1 MKNEL
6 IMVGPPASGKG
17 TQTGLMKK
25 LTGLPH
31 VDTGSM
37 LREAVASGSEEGKI
51 AGERMSQGQLVPVEI
66 VGKIILERLSRED
79 CKNGFI
85 LDGFPRSTEQAKM
98 LDSILEKIN
107 KGRDDVNFK
116 VIYFDVPT
124 EILTERIVNRVS
136 CPKCGAIYNLKITDF
151 NEHGKCNSCGTEL
164 IRRSDDNEETAK
176 LRFETYFKNTS
187 PMIEFYKERGD
198 LVDVDATGTIA
209 EGFEKFKKA
218 VNL

>member
-66 VGKIILERLSRED
+66 VGKIIALQLV
-79 CKNGFI
+79 C
-85 LDGFPRSTEQAKM
+85 L
-98 LDSILEKIN
+98 
-107 KGRDDVNFK
+107 K
-116 VIYFDVPT
+116 VIAMK
-124 EILTERIVNRVS
+124 R
-136 CPKCGAIYNLKITDF
+136 
-151 NEHGKCNSCGTEL
+151 
-164 IRRSDDNEETAK
+164 
-176 LRFETYFKNTS
+176 
-187 PMIEFYKERGD
+187 
-198 LVDVDATGTIA
+198 
-209 EGFEKFKKA
+209 
-218 VNL
+218 